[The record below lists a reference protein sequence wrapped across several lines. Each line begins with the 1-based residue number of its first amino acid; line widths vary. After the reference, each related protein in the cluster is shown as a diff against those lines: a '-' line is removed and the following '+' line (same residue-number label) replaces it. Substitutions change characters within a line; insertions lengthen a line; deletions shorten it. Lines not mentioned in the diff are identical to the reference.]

1 MKKVDALIIGAGP
14 AGSMCGYLL
23 QKAGKSCLVVDRAT
37 FPRDTLC
44 GGGLTPKG
52 WKLLEELIPG
62 YKYEYNPI
70 RRIRLMVEDNHKCD
84 FETAIELRLVKRKEF
99 DNQLL
104 ELYKSQGGE
113 FMQGSFLRY
122 DEKGDC
128 LVVTLKSGEQIA
140 CRYLVGADG
149 STSSVRH
156 FLAGNHDNG
165 FLIKETDTYHYV
177 DGTSKTATI
186 FTYGYSEKAD
196 TTYLYYP
203 NNGGFY
209 RKSINERDSHN
220 AILRST
226 VVYANGD
233 TDVLEYEQEYDS
245 KGEIIKSVG
254 PIFVKGVDPTRYAA
268 TQYVDF
274 SYNEDG
280 SPYILHYK
288 NPSQNEEYDLEYTY
302 KYKKK

>member
-1 MKKVDALIIGAGP
+1 MKKNIALLLGLVLGLGFVSCSSDDDNDDEYTNGEGKYLAEMIRTRYDWKDGKRSNEGTPYSIYRFNEKGQTINVEYPSDGDRVDIKYDENGMEIENDYQLSNNSSFKNIFEYN
-14 AGSMCGYLL
+14 SF
-23 QKAGKSCLVVDRAT
+23 GKVSVKYRYVEDRLRET
-37 FPRDTLC
+37 
-44 GGGLTPKG
+44 
-52 WKLLEELIPG
+52 WE
-62 YKYEYNPI
+62 YEY
-70 RRIRLMVEDNHKCD
+70 DN
-84 FETAIELRLVKRKEF
+84 
-99 DNQLL
+99 
-104 ELYKSQGGE
+104 
-113 FMQGSFLRY
+113 
-122 DEKGDC
+122 
-128 LVVTLKSGEQIA
+128 
-140 CRYLVGADG
+140 
-149 STSSVRH
+149 
-156 FLAGNHDNG
+156 NG
-165 FLIKETDTYHYV
+165 RVIKETDTYHYV

-245 KGEIIKSVG
+245 KGRITKSVG
-254 PIFVKGVDPTRYAA
+254 PIFAGGVDPTRYAA

-280 SPYILHYK
+280 DPHIMHYK
-288 NPSQNEEYDLEYTY
+288 IPAQNEEYDLEFTY

>member
-1 MKKVDALIIGAGP
+1 MKKNIALLLGLVLGLGFVSCSSDDDNDDEYTNGEGKYLAERIVTRYDWKDGKRSSEGKTYSIYRYNEKGQTINVEYPSDGDRVDIKYDENGMEIENDYQLSNNSSFKNIFEYN
-14 AGSMCGYLL
+14 SF
-23 QKAGKSCLVVDRAT
+23 GKVSVKYRYVEDRLRET
-37 FPRDTLC
+37 
-44 GGGLTPKG
+44 
-52 WKLLEELIPG
+52 WE
-62 YKYEYNPI
+62 YEY
-70 RRIRLMVEDNHKCD
+70 DN
-84 FETAIELRLVKRKEF
+84 
-99 DNQLL
+99 
-104 ELYKSQGGE
+104 
-113 FMQGSFLRY
+113 
-122 DEKGDC
+122 
-128 LVVTLKSGEQIA
+128 
-140 CRYLVGADG
+140 
-149 STSSVRH
+149 
-156 FLAGNHDNG
+156 NG
-165 FLIKETDTYHYV
+165 RVIKETDTYHYV

-220 AILRST
+220 GRSRST
-226 VVYANGD
+226 IIYANGD

-280 SPYILHYK
+280 DPYILHYK
-288 NPSQNEEYDLEYTY
+288 IPAKNEEYDLEYTY

>member
-1 MKKVDALIIGAGP
+1 MKKNIALLLGLVLGL
-14 AGSMCGYLL
+14 GFVSCSSDDDDDDEYTNGEGKYLAEMIRTRYDWKDG
-23 QKAGKSCLVVDRAT
+23 QRSSEGKTYS
-37 FPRDTLC
+37 
-44 GGGLTPKG
+44 
-52 WKLLEELIPG
+52 I
-62 YKYEYNPI
+62 Y
-70 RRIRLMVEDNHKCD
+70 
-84 FETAIELRLVKRKEF
+84 
-99 DNQLL
+99 
-104 ELYKSQGGE
+104 
-113 FMQGSFLRY
+113 RY
-122 DEKGDC
+122 DEKG
-128 LVVTLKSGEQIA
+128 QIV
-140 CRYLVGADG
+140 CSEFLYDRYSKYEHIYD
-149 STSSVRH
+149 
-156 FLAGNHDNG
+156 DNG
-165 FLIKETDTYHYV
+165 REIETNNYDSDKLSDKLRYEYNSFGKVSVKYRYVEDRLRETWEYEYDNTGRVIKETDTYHYV

-280 SPYILHYK
+280 DPHIMHYK
-288 NPSQNEEYDLEYTY
+288 IPAKNEEYDLEYTY

>member
-1 MKKVDALIIGAGP
+1 MKKNIALLLGLVLGLGFVSCSSDDDDDDEYTNGEGKYLAEMIRTRYDWKDGKRSSEGKTYSIYRYNEKGQTINIEYPSDGDRVDIKYDENGMEIENDYQLSNNSSFKNIFEYN
-14 AGSMCGYLL
+14 SF
-23 QKAGKSCLVVDRAT
+23 GKVSVKYRYVEDRLRET
-37 FPRDTLC
+37 
-44 GGGLTPKG
+44 
-52 WKLLEELIPG
+52 WE
-62 YKYEYNPI
+62 YEY
-70 RRIRLMVEDNHKCD
+70 DN
-84 FETAIELRLVKRKEF
+84 
-99 DNQLL
+99 
-104 ELYKSQGGE
+104 
-113 FMQGSFLRY
+113 
-122 DEKGDC
+122 
-128 LVVTLKSGEQIA
+128 
-140 CRYLVGADG
+140 
-149 STSSVRH
+149 
-156 FLAGNHDNG
+156 NG
-165 FLIKETDTYHYV
+165 RVIKETDTYHYV

-245 KGEIIKSVG
+245 KGRITKSVG
-254 PIFVKGVDPTRYAA
+254 PIFAGGVDPTRYAA
-268 TQYVDF
+268 TQYIDF

-280 SPYILHYK
+280 SPHIMHYK
-288 NPSQNEEYDLEYTY
+288 IPAKNEEYDLECTY

>member
-1 MKKVDALIIGAGP
+1 MKKNIALLLGGTPYSIYRFNEKGQTINVEYPSDGDRVDIKYDENGMEIENDYQLSNNSSFKNIFEYN
-14 AGSMCGYLL
+14 SF
-23 QKAGKSCLVVDRAT
+23 GKVSVKYRYVEDRLRET
-37 FPRDTLC
+37 
-44 GGGLTPKG
+44 
-52 WKLLEELIPG
+52 WE
-62 YKYEYNPI
+62 YEY
-70 RRIRLMVEDNHKCD
+70 DN
-84 FETAIELRLVKRKEF
+84 
-99 DNQLL
+99 
-104 ELYKSQGGE
+104 
-113 FMQGSFLRY
+113 
-122 DEKGDC
+122 
-128 LVVTLKSGEQIA
+128 
-140 CRYLVGADG
+140 
-149 STSSVRH
+149 
-156 FLAGNHDNG
+156 NG
-165 FLIKETDTYHYV
+165 RVIKETDTYHYV

-245 KGEIIKSVG
+245 KGRITKSVG
-254 PIFVKGVDPTRYAA
+254 PIFAGGVDPTRYAA

-280 SPYILHYK
+280 DPHIMHYK
-288 NPSQNEEYDLEYTY
+288 IPAQNEEYDLEFTY

>member
-1 MKKVDALIIGAGP
+1 MKKNIALLLGLVLGLGFVSCSSDDDNDDEYTNGEGKYLAERIVTRYDWKDGKRSSEGTPYSIYRFNEKGQTINVEYPSDGDRVDIKYDENGMEIENDYQLSNNSSFKNIFEYN
-14 AGSMCGYLL
+14 SF
-23 QKAGKSCLVVDRAT
+23 GKVSVKYRYVEDRLRET
-37 FPRDTLC
+37 
-44 GGGLTPKG
+44 
-52 WKLLEELIPG
+52 WE
-62 YKYEYNPI
+62 YEY
-70 RRIRLMVEDNHKCD
+70 DN
-84 FETAIELRLVKRKEF
+84 
-99 DNQLL
+99 
-104 ELYKSQGGE
+104 
-113 FMQGSFLRY
+113 
-122 DEKGDC
+122 
-128 LVVTLKSGEQIA
+128 
-140 CRYLVGADG
+140 
-149 STSSVRH
+149 
-156 FLAGNHDNG
+156 NG
-165 FLIKETDTYHYV
+165 RVIKETDTYHYV

-288 NPSQNEEYDLEYTY
+288 IPSQNEEYDLEYTY

>member
-1 MKKVDALIIGAGP
+1 MKKNIALLLGLVLGLGFVSCSSDDDNDDEYTNGEGKYLAEMIRTRYDWKDGKRSNEGTPYSIYRFNEKGQTINVEYPSDGDRVDIKYDENGMEIENDYQLSNNSSFKNIFEYN
-14 AGSMCGYLL
+14 SF
-23 QKAGKSCLVVDRAT
+23 GKVSVKYRYVEDRLRET
-37 FPRDTLC
+37 
-44 GGGLTPKG
+44 
-52 WKLLEELIPG
+52 WE
-62 YKYEYNPI
+62 YEY
-70 RRIRLMVEDNHKCD
+70 DN
-84 FETAIELRLVKRKEF
+84 
-99 DNQLL
+99 
-104 ELYKSQGGE
+104 
-113 FMQGSFLRY
+113 
-122 DEKGDC
+122 
-128 LVVTLKSGEQIA
+128 
-140 CRYLVGADG
+140 
-149 STSSVRH
+149 
-156 FLAGNHDNG
+156 NG
-165 FLIKETDTYHYV
+165 RVIKETDTYHYV

-245 KGEIIKSVG
+245 KGRITKCVG
-254 PIFVKGVDPTRYAA
+254 PIFAGGVDPTRYAA

-280 SPYILHYK
+280 DPHIMHYK
-288 NPSQNEEYDLEYTY
+288 IPAQNEEYDLEFTY

>member
-1 MKKVDALIIGAGP
+1 MKKNIALLLGLVLGLGFVSCSSDDDNDDEYTNGEGKYLAERIVTRYNWKDGKRSSEGTPYSIYRFNEKGQTINVEYPSDGDRVDIKYDENGMEIENDYQP
-14 AGSMCGYLL
+14 SNNSSFKNRFEYNSF
-23 QKAGKSCLVVDRAT
+23 GKVSVKYRYVEDRLRET
-37 FPRDTLC
+37 
-44 GGGLTPKG
+44 
-52 WKLLEELIPG
+52 WE
-62 YKYEYNPI
+62 YEY
-70 RRIRLMVEDNHKCD
+70 DN
-84 FETAIELRLVKRKEF
+84 
-99 DNQLL
+99 
-104 ELYKSQGGE
+104 
-113 FMQGSFLRY
+113 
-122 DEKGDC
+122 
-128 LVVTLKSGEQIA
+128 
-140 CRYLVGADG
+140 
-149 STSSVRH
+149 
-156 FLAGNHDNG
+156 NG
-165 FLIKETDTYHYV
+165 RVIKETDTYHYV

-245 KGEIIKSVG
+245 KGRITKCVG
-254 PIFVKGVDPTRYAA
+254 PIFAGGVDPTRYAA

-280 SPYILHYK
+280 DPHIMHYK
-288 NPSQNEEYDLEYTY
+288 IPAKNEEYDLEYTY

>member
-1 MKKVDALIIGAGP
+1 MKKNIALLLGLVLGL
-14 AGSMCGYLL
+14 GFVSCSSDDDDDDEYTNGEGKYLAEMIRTRYDWKDG
-23 QKAGKSCLVVDRAT
+23 QRSSEGKTYS
-37 FPRDTLC
+37 
-44 GGGLTPKG
+44 
-52 WKLLEELIPG
+52 I
-62 YKYEYNPI
+62 Y
-70 RRIRLMVEDNHKCD
+70 
-84 FETAIELRLVKRKEF
+84 
-99 DNQLL
+99 
-104 ELYKSQGGE
+104 
-113 FMQGSFLRY
+113 RY
-122 DEKGDC
+122 DEKG
-128 LVVTLKSGEQIA
+128 QIV
-140 CRYLVGADG
+140 CSEFLYDRYSKYEHIYD
-149 STSSVRH
+149 
-156 FLAGNHDNG
+156 DNG
-165 FLIKETDTYHYV
+165 REIETNNYDSDKLSDKLRYEYNSFGKVSVKYRYVEDRLRETWEYEYDNNGRVIKETETYHYV

-280 SPYILHYK
+280 DPHIMHYK
-288 NPSQNEEYDLEYTY
+288 IPAKNEEYDLEYTY

>member
-1 MKKVDALIIGAGP
+1 MKKNIALLLGLVLGLGFVSCSSDDDNDDEYTNGEGKYLAERIVTRYDWKDGKRSSEGKTYSIYRYNEKGQTINVEYPSDGDRVDIKYDENGMEIENDYQLSNNSSFKNIFEYN
-14 AGSMCGYLL
+14 SF
-23 QKAGKSCLVVDRAT
+23 GKVSVKYRYVEDRLRET
-37 FPRDTLC
+37 
-44 GGGLTPKG
+44 
-52 WKLLEELIPG
+52 WE
-62 YKYEYNPI
+62 YEY
-70 RRIRLMVEDNHKCD
+70 DN
-84 FETAIELRLVKRKEF
+84 
-99 DNQLL
+99 
-104 ELYKSQGGE
+104 
-113 FMQGSFLRY
+113 
-122 DEKGDC
+122 
-128 LVVTLKSGEQIA
+128 
-140 CRYLVGADG
+140 
-149 STSSVRH
+149 
-156 FLAGNHDNG
+156 NG
-165 FLIKETDTYHYV
+165 RVIKETDTYHYV

-220 AILRST
+220 GRSRST
-226 VVYANGD
+226 IIYANGD

-288 NPSQNEEYDLEYTY
+288 IPSQNEEYDLEYTY

>member
-1 MKKVDALIIGAGP
+1 MKKNIALLLGLVLGLGFVSCSSDDDNDDEYTNGEGKYLAERIVTRYDWKDGKRSSEGTPYSIYRFNEKGQTINVEYPSDGDRVDIKYDENGMEIENDYQLSNNSSFKNIFEYN
-14 AGSMCGYLL
+14 SF
-23 QKAGKSCLVVDRAT
+23 GKVSVKYRYVEDRLRET
-37 FPRDTLC
+37 
-44 GGGLTPKG
+44 
-52 WKLLEELIPG
+52 WE
-62 YKYEYNPI
+62 YEY
-70 RRIRLMVEDNHKCD
+70 DN
-84 FETAIELRLVKRKEF
+84 
-99 DNQLL
+99 
-104 ELYKSQGGE
+104 
-113 FMQGSFLRY
+113 
-122 DEKGDC
+122 
-128 LVVTLKSGEQIA
+128 
-140 CRYLVGADG
+140 
-149 STSSVRH
+149 
-156 FLAGNHDNG
+156 NG
-165 FLIKETDTYHYV
+165 RVIKETDTYHYV

-245 KGEIIKSVG
+245 KGRITKSVG
-254 PIFVKGVDPTRYAA
+254 PIFAGGVDPTRYAA

-280 SPYILHYK
+280 DPHIMHYK
-288 NPSQNEEYDLEYTY
+288 IPAQNEEYDLEFTY

>member
-1 MKKVDALIIGAGP
+1 MKKNIALLLGLVLGL
-14 AGSMCGYLL
+14 GFVSCSSDDDDDEYLAEML
-23 QKAGKSCLVVDRAT
+23 ITRYDWKDGKRSSEGKT
-37 FPRDTLC
+37 YS
-44 GGGLTPKG
+44 
-52 WKLLEELIPG
+52 I
-62 YKYEYNPI
+62 Y
-70 RRIRLMVEDNHKCD
+70 
-84 FETAIELRLVKRKEF
+84 
-99 DNQLL
+99 
-104 ELYKSQGGE
+104 
-113 FMQGSFLRY
+113 RY
-122 DEKGDC
+122 DEKG
-128 LVVTLKSGEQIA
+128 QIV
-140 CRYLVGADG
+140 CSEFLYDRYSKYEHIYD
-149 STSSVRH
+149 
-156 FLAGNHDNG
+156 DNG
-165 FLIKETDTYHYV
+165 REIETNNYDSDKLSDKLRYEYNSFGKVSVKHRYVEDRLRETWEYEYDNNGRVIKETDTYHYV

-209 RKSINERDSHN
+209 RKRINERDSHN

-280 SPYILHYK
+280 DPHIMHYK
-288 NPSQNEEYDLEYTY
+288 IPAKNEEYDLEYTY